1 MSGNSNVTIAS
12 TSNINESSQVLLN
25 PNTLP
30 ASEMN
35 KVGQSVFYD
44 CIDLSPTAEKQDD
57 MKPERSDTEEE
68 SKFDCNV
75 ALSTALTYLFI
86 SVSDIDQDCTIFSG
100 ITYLG
105 AATINAPKSE
115 VEIHRNMSELNSIS
129 DATSGL
135 KVSVS
140 VPSCAEGFVV

>member
-1 MSGNSNVTIAS
+1 MLNS
-12 TSNINESSQVLLN
+12 
-25 PNTLP
+25 
-30 ASEMN
+30 
-35 KVGQSVFYD
+35 
-44 CIDLSPTAEKQDD
+44 
-57 MKPERSDTEEE
+57 
-68 SKFDCNV
+68 
-75 ALSTALTYLFI
+75 LFV

-129 DATSGL
+129 DASSVGL

-140 VPSCAEGFVV
+140 VPSCSEGLVV